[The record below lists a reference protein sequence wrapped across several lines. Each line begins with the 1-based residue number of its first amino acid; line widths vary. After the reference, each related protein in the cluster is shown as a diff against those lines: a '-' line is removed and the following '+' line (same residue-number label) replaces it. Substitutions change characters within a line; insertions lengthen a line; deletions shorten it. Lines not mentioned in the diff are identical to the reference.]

1 MKNTTKHLCR
11 ACALCILVMLMLA
24 GCHYPKIKERQ
35 WEFIRVVYLERE
47 HDKLRPRSW
56 HSADRERLARLR
68 AAFPDGGEYVVS
80 PKPQLSGVNR
90 VDIRLRGGQ
99 WWVLAYFPESA
110 DIGVMDGT
118 NAKNT
123 FLLKDSNPEKFYA
136 TLTNEIMAATGFAV
150 RLDTK
155 VRSRAEFEEL
165 GNNNAAWYE
174 RYERYP

>member
-1 MKNTTKHLCR
+1 MQNTAKHLWCV
-11 ACALCILVMLMLA
+11 CAVCILVMPMLA
-24 GCHYPKIKERQ
+24 GCLYPKIKERQ

-68 AAFPDGGEYVVS
+68 AAFPSEGEYMYF
-80 PKPQLSGVNR
+80 PKPLLSRVNR

-118 NAKNT
+118 NAKRA
-123 FLLKDSNPEKFYA
+123 FLLEDSNPEKFYT
-136 TLTNEIMAATGFAV
+136 TLTNEIMTATGIAV
-150 RLDTK
+150 RLDTEI
-155 VRSRAEFEEL
+155 RSLAEL
-165 GNNNAAWYE
+165 GDNSAAWYDE
-174 RYERYP
+174 GYW

>member
-1 MKNTTKHLCR
+1 MQNMVKHLCCV
-11 ACALCILVMLMLA
+11 CAACILVMPMLT
-24 GCHYPKIKERQ
+24 GCLYPKIKERQ

-80 PKPQLSGVNR
+80 PKPHLSRVNR

-110 DIGVMDGT
+110 DIGVMEGT

-123 FLLKDSNPEKFYA
+123 FLLENSNPEKFYT
-136 TLTNEIMAATGFAV
+136 TLTNEIMTATGIAV

-155 VRSRAEFEEL
+155 IRSRAESEEL
-165 GNNNAAWYE
+165 GNNDAAWHE
-174 RYERYP
+174 IYERYP